1 MWHTRYV
8 LRKQELLLAR
18 HDDLEYINFRK
29 RFRLPPIVFFR
40 ICDRMRKYGPAT
52 HTASGKLCIP
62 LELKVLGVLRHIGR
76 DTTCAGITGYSEETH
91 RGFFH
96 KFVRLFDQEFK
107 AQWLTPPAAD
117 SLEITFITSSVAH
130 LM

>member
-8 LRKQELLLAR
+8 LRKQELLLAQ

-40 ICDRMRKYGPAT
+40 ICDRMRKYWPAT

-76 DTTCAGITGYSEETH
+76 DTTCDCIAEITGYSEETH
-91 RGFFH
+91 RSFFH
-96 KFVRLFDQEFK
+96 KFVRLFYQEFK
-107 AQWLTPPAAD
+107 AQWLTPPANQ
-117 SLEITFITSSVAH
+117 LFG
-130 LM
+130 